1 MRVGVE
7 ELKAYLTSSGINAE
21 ILELKDE
28 VKTVNQAAKVLGVSK
43 EQIIKTIMFIDAL
56 GEPVLAIVRG
66 DQKVDNKKLANV
78 VGTIGVRMASAKEVK
93 KHSGYAIGG
102 LPPIGHKQKIKTV
115 IDEKV
120 LEKEF
125 VYGGGGT
132 EKHLLKIS
140 PKDIQKLTDAIVAN
154 IGT

>member
-1 MRVGVE
+1 MEAEKLR
-7 ELKAYLTSSGINAE
+7 AYLASSKVEAE
-21 ILELKDE
+21 ILKLKNE
-28 VKTVNQAAKVLGVSK
+28 VKTVNQAAKVLGVPK
-43 EQIIKTIMFIDAL
+43 DQIIKTIMFIDAL

-66 DQKVDNKKLANV
+66 DQKVNSKSLAKAI
-78 VGTIGVRMASAKEVK
+78 GTIGVRMASAKEVK

-102 LPPIGHKQKIKTV
+102 LPPVGHEKKIKTV

-120 LEKEF
+120 MEKEF

-132 EKHLLKIS
+132 ERHLVKIS
-140 PKDIQKLTDAIVAN
+140 PKDIQKLTDAIIAN

>member
-1 MRVGVE
+1 MGVE
-7 ELKAYLTSSGINAE
+7 ELKAYLANSGISAE
-21 ILELKDE
+21 ILELEDE
-28 VKTVNQAAKVLGVSK
+28 VKTVNQAAKALGVSK

-66 DQKVDNKKLANV
+66 DQKVDSKKLANV
-78 VGTIGVRMASAKEVK
+78 VGTLGVRMASAKEVK

-115 IDEKV
+115 IDKKV

-140 PKDIQKLTDAIVAN
+140 PKDVQKLTDAIVAN
-154 IGT
+154 IGM

>member
-1 MRVGVE
+1 VGVE
-7 ELKAYLTSSGINAE
+7 ELKAYLANSGISAE

-28 VKTVNQAAKVLGVSK
+28 VKTVNQAAKALGVPK

-78 VGTIGVRMASAKEVK
+78 VGTLGVRMASAKEVK

-102 LPPIGHKQKIKTV
+102 LPPIGHKQRIKTV

-140 PKDIQKLTDAIVAN
+140 PKDIQKSTDAIVAN

>member
-1 MRVGVE
+1 MGVE
-7 ELKAYLTSSGINAE
+7 ELKAYLANSGISAE
-21 ILELKDE
+21 ILELEDE
-28 VKTVNQAAKVLGVSK
+28 VKTVNQAAKALGISK

-66 DQKVDNKKLANV
+66 DQKVDSKKLANV
-78 VGTIGVRMASAKEVK
+78 VETLGVRMASAKEVK

-115 IDEKV
+115 IDKKV

-140 PKDIQKLTDAIVAN
+140 PKDVQKLTDAIVAD

>member
-1 MRVGVE
+1 MGVE
-7 ELKAYLTSSGINAE
+7 ELKAYLANSGISAE
-21 ILELKDE
+21 ILELEDE
-28 VKTVNQAAKVLGVSK
+28 VKTVNQAAKALGVSK

-66 DQKVDNKKLANV
+66 DQKVDSKKLANV
-78 VGTIGVRMASAKEVK
+78 VGTLGVRMASAKEVK

-115 IDEKV
+115 IDKKV

-140 PKDIQKLTDAIVAN
+140 PKDVQKLTDAIVAD